1 MCPQENSHKT
11 PTAEL
16 LMSPTENPE
25 KLRGKKDTT
34 RYGGPRMVALPL
46 TSFLSVFI
54 CLSTNL
60 KLSKSSREWSLV
72 RSRVSAPKKKKV
84 KGRNI
89 FYYVNEIVH
98 KFNIFHNLHY
108 PSEARK
114 TTSAN
119 FSLRRESPNGMGLT
133 HQFKSINVCPTP
145 EWERYYDHCLGHPTL
160 GPYPSPPSV
169 STSDARSGTGHNPS
183 HPRLRPGVSLSPRQG
198 PRPASP
204 VPIHAPTR
212 ARQLHSPWQ

>member
-1 MCPQENSHKT
+1 M
-11 PTAEL
+11 
-16 LMSPTENPE
+16 
-25 KLRGKKDTT
+25 
-34 RYGGPRMVALPL
+34 
-46 TSFLSVFI
+46 
-54 CLSTNL
+54 
-60 KLSKSSREWSLV
+60 V
-72 RSRVSAPKKKKV
+72 RSRVSAPKKKKKKV

-89 FYYVNEIVH
+89 FCYVNQIVH

-169 STSDARSGTGHNPS
+169 STSDARSGTGHTRPTLGSDLGSAYPHARVHALPLLSQFMLLPAPDNCT
-183 HPRLRPGVSLSPRQG
+183 HPGSDLIHRVAPRVSLGLGDSVETGQVGTPLARRGHPPTASAAAACRG
-198 PRPASP
+198 PSGQPGAAAVR
-204 VPIHAPTR
+204 AP
-212 ARQLHSPWQ
+212 